1 MYASTLVLKAGA
13 QCGSPAR
20 WDLCGGPLERVVPTA
35 ICSKSLL
42 GLSTAAQRSVN
53 SLKGWWRELLVL
65 HESSSF
71 RERRGQKAA
80 NFLQVGNTLGYAR
93 WNGAFVH
100 HGYKKTCWLY
110 PLHKNAAT
118 ILASDFDHPLLSKD
132 KEVEMVDLN
141 RLVIDGDQGIQNS

>member
-1 MYASTLVLKAGA
+1 MRHVGTCY
-13 QCGSPAR
+13 
-20 WDLCGGPLERVVPTA
+20 
-35 ICSKSLL
+35 
-42 GLSTAAQRSVN
+42 
-53 SLKGWWRELLVL
+53 
-65 HESSSF
+65 
-71 RERRGQKAA
+71 KAA

-132 KEVEMVDLN
+132 KEVEMVDLM
-141 RLVIDGDQGIQNS
+141 LPASQADHADDIVTDHVV